1 MLSELGSC
9 GQCEREGGVF
19 VTHSGNVEPH
29 STLNVTIQVFLLSIS
44 LPGRLVPCS
53 WRGGS
58 MTAIVQS
65 FKRNFYH
72 YRACIPLTR

>member
-29 STLNVTIQVFLLSIS
+29 STLNVTIQVLLLSIS

-53 WRGGS
+53 WRGGGAAS
-58 MTAIVQS
+58 QPLFITLNVQ
-65 FKRNFYH
+65 FL
-72 YRACIPLTR
+72 PL